1 MARVGASGYVVRVGG
16 TQVSAGGTAS
26 PEVFGRR
33 YGTRGRKV
41 RAPQGKVPGNAWS
54 G

>member
-1 MARVGASGYVVRVGG
+1 MARAPVSGYVRGVGG
-16 TQVSAGGTAS
+16 AQVSAGGIAS
-26 PEVFGRR
+26 LEVFGRQ